1 MLEKF
6 GNRSTSFIRVLS
18 VIILAV
24 ILTANMIFTTRVSY
38 NLRETVTYH
47 QTYWYFI
54 PLIIL
59 SAVLLYGS
67 GLLDRLSA
75 GRLYGFLSVVYI
87 AAACFIIFSYTD
99 HIRADAATCW
109 SIAEQLMNG
118 DYTSL
123 QEGEY
128 IDHYPFQLGL
138 VTYEMFLRLFTDNER
153 VLYVASL
160 VQVLVINWFGY
171 LTADRLF
178 HNPFVSKLTLVLEF
192 GFLPQFF
199 LIHFGYGTIPGMC
212 CLVVSFYHFICLYQ
226 DDKGSC
232 HAVLAVLFVLLASI
246 FKTNYCIG
254 AVAMAIML
262 ILKLLTEQKQVVGRI
277 VLACLM
283 VLLPL
288 SASGVIEDIFSYA
301 TEIEIG
307 DGVPITSSIAMGTDL
322 DNVSRAPGW
331 YDSSTWNDYEAGNND
346 TEETSRLAKSKIRDN
361 IADSLENPGRALKF
375 YGKKIVSEWAD
386 PLFESVWSGPMT
398 QSEQSPETPSR
409 ILRSLYG
416 GGDVEQ
422 VVAVVMK
429 GFLVLVL
436 AAALLFQLRRGREY
450 TASLLLPLYMIG
462 GFIFHFFSEGKS
474 QYTYMYIFV
483 LLPLC
488 ACELA
493 LIRERFWNRSK

>member
-6 GNRSTSFIRVLS
+6 RNRSASFIRVLS

-24 ILTANMIFTTRVSY
+24 ILTANLIYTTRISY
-38 NLRETVTYH
+38 DLDEIVTYH
-47 QTYWYFI
+47 RTYWYLI
-54 PLIIL
+54 PLAVL
-59 SAVLLYGS
+59 SVVLLYGS

-75 GRLYGFLSVVYI
+75 GRLYGLLSVVYI

-99 HIRADAATCW
+99 HIRADAYMCW
-109 SIAEQLMNG
+109 DIAERLLNG
-118 DYTSL
+118 NYKTL
-123 QEGEY
+123 QEGGY
-128 IDHYPFQLGL
+128 INHFPYQLGL
-138 VTYEMFLRLFTDNER
+138 VAYEMFLRLFTDNER
-153 VLYVASL
+153 VMYVASL

-171 LTADRLF
+171 LIADRLF

-212 CLVVSFYHFICLYQ
+212 CLVASFYHFICLYQ
-226 DDKGSC
+226 GDTRRY
-232 HAVLAVLFVLLASI
+232 HAVLAVLFILLASI
-246 FKTNYCIG
+246 LKMNYCIG
-254 AVAMAIML
+254 AAAMAIML

-283 VLLPL
+283 VILPL
-288 SASGVIEDIFSYA
+288 YASSVITEIFSFA
-301 TEIEIG
+301 TNIEIG
-307 DGVPITSSIAMGTDL
+307 GGVPVASYIAMGTDL

-331 YDSSTWNDYEAGNND
+331 YDGSAWDDYGAGNND
-346 TEETSRLAKSKIRDN
+346 TEETARLAKAKIRDN
-361 IADSLENPGRALKF
+361 IADSLEDPGRALKF

-386 PLFESVWSGPMT
+386 PLFESVWSGPMS

-436 AAALLFQLRRGREY
+436 AAALLFQLHRGREY
-450 TASLLLPLYMIG
+450 PASLLLPLYMIG